1 MDGSF
6 LRQCSPEA
14 PTTTSTV
21 APNDNRTMR
30 RVRSGHYVRVRPTPL
45 SHPKLIAHSPS
56 VAGLLGIPPS
66 DLSFMDWTKFLSGDV
81 GEEDESWCTPYALS
95 IMGRRM
101 VSNCPFGTGEGYGD
115 GRAISIAEVNVNA
128 SPDTSDSEP
137 DAGDRTGE
145 RSARWELQLKGAG
158 PTPFCRG
165 ADGRA
170 VLRSS
175 IREFLAS
182 EAMHHL
188 GISTTRALSLVV
200 SGSDTSKRPWY
211 SGDDAGGIELDD
223 PRLRQYP
230 LHIRQQILT
239 QLAQQ
244 NRDPDVM
251 VEEANAITCRVA
263 ASFLRVG
270 HFDLL
275 ARRVENDLETTS
287 LSNTKTGRNWKE
299 LKELTEHACFREF
312 PEAEV
317 GDLGEAA
324 ELLLEQ
330 SAEKL
335 AEMVA
340 GWIRVGF
347 VQGNFN
353 ADNCLI
359 AGRTMDYGPFGF
371 MDEYS
376 PLYSKWVGSGQH
388 FGFLNQ
394 PNAAFVNYTVLVE
407 SIAPLFMES
416 STDEEEAQKKKEKK
430 KQQLVDRAKI
440 LFAHKVEEVF
450 VYKLGL
456 APLCLFPE
464 EAKGKKEETT
474 TVMIDPKLRD
484 TARKLWEELEALM
497 RKHRVDWTLFW
508 RQLAHVVE
516 CHQEDF
522 RDKRRKRE
530 DDEGINN
537 NGRNTTTPIENMQ
550 TASNTAPVTTNK
562 HLLITLIGNEEANPG
577 TSPFYEALPPE
588 SYIHWLTWLNDWKN
602 ALIDTH
608 GTVTGTKTTTKP
620 VPTTTTSCSASSSS
634 APMSLDAVSPTAT
647 NQQLVVHQMRQ
658 SNPKYILREWM
669 LADAYTKAAADGD
682 YDVISGLLHLT
693 EHPYDEGTPEQHDLY
708 YRRTPDVSLKKGGV
722 AFMS

>member
-1 MDGSF
+1 
-6 LRQCSPEA
+6 
-14 PTTTSTV
+14 
-21 APNDNRTMR
+21 MR
-30 RVRSGHYVRVRPTPL
+30 RVKSGHYVLVRPTPL
-45 SHPKLIAHSPS
+45 THPKLIAHSPS